1 MEAFS
6 KFHLF
11 MLVTFLLI
19 LLLRAPAG
27 RLSNSNESNVNA
39 ALSMTMLMT
48 SSYDVD
54 FLEILAY

>member
-6 KFHLF
+6 YFQLF

-19 LLLRAPAG
+19 LLRAPAVC
-27 RLSNSNESNVNA
+27 LILTSNA
-39 ALSMTMLMT
+39 ALSMSMT

-54 FLEILAY
+54 FLLA